1 MNYVFSFLL
10 GIIQG
15 LTEFLPISSS
25 GHLQIL
31 NNFFNFLNESEDNF
45 LLTITL
51 HFATCLSTII
61 IFKKRIKSLLF
72 NLFKPKLKNEYDFL
86 YLIFLSMIPA
96 VIVGLFLDHIIELL
110 FSGHI
115 FLIGLMLLINSVIL
129 LVADNCKEGDKEL
142 NTTRALLIGVSQ
154 AIGIIPGISRS
165 GITISTSILLGIK
178 RNEASTFSF
187 LMVIPLIIGSVIKS
201 IIDQE
206 TFYFNIDFSVLLVGF
221 FGAFFTGIIACKW
234 MLYLVENFKLKY
246 FSFYCI
252 IVGIIALSFG

>member
-1 MNYVFSFLL
+1 MNYFFSLLL

-31 NNFFNFLNESEDNF
+31 NYFFNFLNESEDNF
-45 LLTITL
+45 TLTITL

-61 IFKKRIKSLLF
+61 IFKKEIKSLFF
-72 NLFKPKLKNEYDFL
+72 NALKSNINSSNNFL
-86 YLIFLSMIPA
+86 YFIVLSMTPA
-96 VIVGLFLDHIIELL
+96 IIVGFFLEHIIKLL
-110 FSGHI
+110 FSSNI
-115 FLIGLMLLINSVIL
+115 FLIGLMLLLNSIIL
-129 LVADNCKEGDKEL
+129 LVADNCKEGKKKL
-142 NTTRALLIGVSQ
+142 NAIRAFLIGVSQ

-206 TFYFNIDFSVLLVGF
+206 TFNFNLDFSILFVGF
-221 FGAFFTGIIACKW
+221 FGAFFTGILACKW
-234 MLYLVENFKLKY
+234 MIYIVENFKLKY

>member
-1 MNYVFSFLL
+1 MSYIFSLFL

-31 NNFFNFLNESEDNF
+31 NNIFNFLNESEDNF

-61 IFKKRIKSLLF
+61 IFKKKIKNIIF
-72 NLFKPKLKNEYDFL
+72 NSMKTKINDAHTFVFF
-86 YLIFLSMIPA
+86 IIISMIPA
-96 VIVGLFLDHIIELL
+96 IIVGLYLDHIIKLL
-110 FSGHI
+110 FSGNFI
-115 FLIGLMLLINSVIL
+115 LIGVMLIFNSIILLI
-129 LVADNCKEGDKEL
+129 ADFCEEGKKKL
-142 NTTRALLIGVSQ
+142 NTIRAFLIGVSQ
-154 AIGIIPGISRS
+154 AVGIIPGISRS

-187 LMVIPLIIGSVIKS
+187 LMVIPLIIGSLIKS

-206 TFYFNIDFSVLLVGF
+206 TFNFNVDFSILIVGF

-234 MLYLVENFKLKY
+234 MLHIVENFNLKY
-246 FSFYCI
+246 FSIYCL
-252 IVGIIALSFG
+252 IVGTIVLSFG

>member
-1 MNYVFSFLL
+1 MNYIFSFLL

-25 GHLQIL
+25 GHLQII
-31 NNFFNFLNESEDNF
+31 NHFFNFLNESEDNF
-45 LLTITL
+45 ILTITL

-61 IFKKRIKSLLF
+61 IFKKEIKSLFLNAIKS
-72 NLFKPKLKNEYDFL
+72 NLNSSHNFL
-86 YLIFLSMIPA
+86 YFIVLSMIPA
-96 VIVGLFLDHIIELL
+96 IIVGFFLEHIIKLL
-110 FSGHI
+110 FSSNI
-115 FLIGLMLLINSVIL
+115 FLIGLMLLLNSIIL
-129 LVADNCKEGDKEL
+129 LVADNCKEGEKKL
-142 NTTRALLIGVSQ
+142 NTIRAFLIGVSQ

-206 TFYFNIDFSVLLVGF
+206 TFNFNLDFSILFVGF
-221 FGAFFTGIIACKW
+221 FGAFFTGILACKW
-234 MLYLVENFKLKY
+234 MIYLVENFKLKY